1 MVWTQVVN
9 PLGNL
14 IISMLVALVPVFI
27 IFYSLIVRKMKIHK
41 VGILALISA
50 FILAISVYRM
60 PAALAMF
67 SVADG
72 LLYGLFP
79 ICWII
84 LPALFLFN
92 CTVESGTF
100 GIIRKSVEMI
110 TPDGR
115 LQTLIIA
122 FSFGA
127 FLEGVAG
134 FGVPVALTAA
144 MLVSLGMKPLHAA
157 GMCLIAN
164 TAPVAF
170 GSIGIPITVASQVT
184 SIPEHTLSQM
194 VGRTLP
200 LFSLILPF
208 YLIIILSGF
217 KKAWEIWPAMLVC
230 GASFAGI
237 QLASSNLLGPNLP
250 DILAGAG
257 SLVITALFLNYWKP
271 KKIWH
276 FIADRNGQ
284 EETRIRY
291 SNLVVLKA
299 WSPFIL
305 LTVMVIA
312 WGLPPIKHVLDHY
325 GQIIFEFPV
334 IHNAIAGIDGNL
346 IPHFFR
352 FNFLSAAGTAV
363 LLSALLSMP
372 LIGLNARSA
381 LKVFRM
387 TLKQLKYAF
396 ITIVAILGFAYLL
409 NDSGMIQTMAAALA
423 STGMFFPFFAP
434 VLGWLGVFITGSDT
448 SSNALFCRLQ
458 AATATSI
465 GVNPVVTVSANISGG
480 VIGKMISPSSIAVAA
495 AAGNLA
501 GQESSLFKYTFKHSF
516 VLLFLMS
523 MFVAAQAYILHG
535 LIPEEAASV
544 ALAGLEKANNTTGY
558 MYILILAC
566 VLAVFVISLYNIGKR
581 NKQKS

>member
-1 MVWTQVVN
+1 MEWTQVVN
-9 PLGNL
+9 PFGNL
-14 IISMLVALVPVFI
+14 IWSMLVALVPILI
-27 IFYSLIVRKMKIHK
+27 IFYSLIVKKMKIHK
-41 VGILALISA
+41 VGILALFSA
-50 FILAISVYRM
+50 LVLVVLVYGMPVKLA
-60 PAALAMF
+60 LF
-67 SVADG
+67 SAADG
-72 LLYGLFP
+72 ALYGLFP

-92 CTVESGTF
+92 CTVESGSF
-100 GIIRKSVEMI
+100 EVIKKSVESV

-184 SIPEHTLSQM
+184 SISEHTLSQM

-200 LFSLILPF
+200 LFSLIIPF
-208 YLIIILSGF
+208 YLIILLCGF

-230 GASFAGI
+230 GASFASI
-237 QLASSNLLGPNLP
+237 QLISSNVLGPALP

-257 SLVITALFLNYWKP
+257 SLLTTALFVKYWRP
-271 KKIWH
+271 RKIWS
-276 FIADRNGQ
+276 FSEDNGVAR
-284 EETRIRY
+284 ETGHRY
-291 SNLVVLKA
+291 SGGEVIKA

-312 WGLPPIKHVLDHY
+312 WGLPPIKQVLDHY
-325 GQIIFEFPV
+325 GQVIFEFPV
-334 IHNAIAGIDGNL
+334 IHNAITDLSGNT
-346 IPHFFR
+346 IPHLFR

-363 LLSALLSMP
+363 FLSALIAIP
-372 LIGLNARSA
+372 LIGLNAARA
-381 LKVFRM
+381 WRVFRT
-387 TLKQLKYAF
+387 TLDQLKYAI
-396 ITIVAILGFAYLL
+396 ITIVSILGFAYLL

-423 STGMFFPFFAP
+423 NTGVFFPFFAP

-448 SSNALFCRLQ
+448 SSNALFSRLQ
-458 AATATSI
+458 ATTASSI

-495 AAGNLA
+495 AAGNLV
-501 GQESSLFKYTFKHSF
+501 GKESSLFKYTFKHSF
-516 VLLFLMS
+516 ILLFVMS
-523 MFVAAQAYILHG
+523 LVVAAQAYVVHWLVPAEVP
-535 LIPEEAASV
+535 LVV
-544 ALAGLEKANNTTGY
+544 ADSPGAGNSATGY
-558 MYILILAC
+558 LYIL
-566 VLAVFVISLYNIGKR
+566 VLISVIAIFAVSIYYLGKR
-581 NKQKS
+581 KK